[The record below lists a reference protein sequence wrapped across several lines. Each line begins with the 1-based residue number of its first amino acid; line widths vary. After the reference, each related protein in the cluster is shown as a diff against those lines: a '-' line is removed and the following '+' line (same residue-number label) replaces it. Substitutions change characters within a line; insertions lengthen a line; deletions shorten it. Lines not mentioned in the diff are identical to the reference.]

1 MEGTVSSDETSVLA
15 NSTRNISRPTKGLR
29 NTLIL
34 TPWHPVQRLKLK
46 KGKKTFSQETLQKKK
61 GKSTK
66 EANVHTNPQ
75 QESTRNKCRRRR
87 ARKKTNKNQMD
98 MVNTEKRKE
107 KQEVQL
113 LNYQQIPLPCLRNKT
128 KARQKINEN
137 NREKSKSRK
146 VNRNSAGLCTN
157 EYYRS

>member
-1 MEGTVSSDETSVLA
+1 M
-15 NSTRNISRPTKGLR
+15 
-29 NTLIL
+29 
-34 TPWHPVQRLKLK
+34 
-46 KGKKTFSQETLQKKK
+46 QKKK
-61 GKSTK
+61 KGQK
-66 EANVHTNPQ
+66 EK
-75 QESTRNKCRRRR
+75 E
-87 ARKKTNKNQMD
+87 KKMD

-113 LNYQQIPLPCLRNKT
+113 LNYQQISLPCLRNKT

-157 EYYRS
+157 E